1 MFVLL
6 NGLLIVGV
14 LMFVLLNGLL
24 IVGVLMSVLR
34 NSVVATI
41 IVGVLIP

>member
-1 MFVLL
+1 MSVTAYR
-6 NGLLIVGV
+6 VGV